1 MANEITWSKVKLGD
15 IVECWD
21 SKRVYLKGD

>member
-15 IVECWD
+15 ICDIKTGKLPAQVG
-21 SKRVYLKGD
+21 R